1 MPPTYTDGLR
11 RAAEI
16 ADLYADENMRM
27 ADDTVKLDPILNRQ
41 RRAEIKNA
49 YQLEAAAAMSQQ
61 LEIDG
66 CIYSSRSHAAQD
78 IAEAIR
84 AEIEGTEAE

>member
-1 MPPTYTDGLR
+1 MTARTYREGLQ

-16 ADLYADENMRM
+16 AELYADENMRM
-27 ADDTVKLDPILNRQ
+27 AGDTVKADPILNAK
-41 RRAEIKNA
+41 RRSEITNV
-49 YQLEAAAAMSQQ
+49 YQLEAAHAMSQQ

-66 CIYSSRSHAAQD
+66 CIYSSRSHAAAD

-84 AEIEGTEAE
+84 QEIEDAE

>member
-1 MPPTYTDGLR
+1 MKGYADGLR

-27 ADDTVKLDPILNRQ
+27 AGDTVRADPILNQ
-41 RRAEIKNA
+41 HRRAEIKNA

-61 LEIDG
+61 LGIDG
-66 CIYSSRSHAAQD
+66 CIYSSRAHAAQD
-78 IAEAIR
+78 IAAAIR
-84 AEIEGTEAE
+84 QAAKQSEDAT

>member
-1 MPPTYTDGLR
+1 
-11 RAAEI
+11 
-16 ADLYADENMRM
+16 
-27 ADDTVKLDPILNRQ
+27 LNRQ
-41 RRAEIKNA
+41 RRAEITNV

-66 CIYSSRSHAAQD
+66 CIYSSRSHAAAD

-84 AEIEGTEAE
+84 QEIEGTEQ

>member
-1 MPPTYTDGLR
+1 MDNGKSYRDGLS

-16 ADLYADENMRM
+16 AELYADENMRM
-27 ADDTVKLDPILNRQ
+27 ADDTVRADPILNRH

-66 CIYSSRSHAAQD
+66 IVYSSRSHAAAD

-84 AEIEGTEAE
+84 AEIEGTE

>member
-1 MPPTYTDGLR
+1 
-11 RAAEI
+11 
-16 ADLYADENMRM
+16 MRQ
-27 ADDTVKLDPILNRQ
+27 VPDPILNRQ
-41 RRAEIKNA
+41 RRAEITNV

-66 CIYSSRSHAAQD
+66 CIYSSRSHAAAD

-84 AEIEGTEAE
+84 QEIEGTEQ